1 MADGGTVPVGEFN
14 FLLTTYKTDCQ
25 EADQGRYCFRL
36 PQIIDPAQTVAVSLF
51 GQSFSLEE

>member
-1 MADGGTVPVGEFN
+1 MEDGRTVPVGEFH

-36 PQIIDPAQTVAVSLF
+36 SEIIDPAEVVSVSLF
-51 GQSFSLEE
+51 GQSFALEG